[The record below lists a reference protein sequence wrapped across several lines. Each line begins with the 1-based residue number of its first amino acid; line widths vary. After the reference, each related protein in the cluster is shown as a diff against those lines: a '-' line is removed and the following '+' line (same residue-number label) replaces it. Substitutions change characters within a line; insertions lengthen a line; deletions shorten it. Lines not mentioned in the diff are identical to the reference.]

1 MDEAERVRGQYAV
14 LHERWDERALRLWA
28 GSEAQ
33 AHGRGGITL
42 VAAATGMSRIRVAAG
57 LREVQGDGAA
67 ARSSERSRIRRPGG
81 GRKRADRADATLLAD
96 LEALVDPVTRGHP
109 ETPLRRVPFGRCK
122 STAHL
127 AAALSA
133 QGHQVDARTV
143 ARLLKQQRYSLQ
155 ANRKLREG
163 SAHPDRDAQFQYI
176 NAQTELFQRRGQPV
190 ISVDTKKKELIG
202 PFKQG
207 GREWEPVG
215 QPVAVNMH
223 DFPDPELGKHPEGT
237 RPYGVF
243 DVTAN
248 QGWVSLGTDHDTRV
262 PPGCFAVQSIR
273 SWWQRMGCPRYPE
286 ANGLLVMADGGGS
299 NSSRARSW
307 KHPEGTR
314 LHGLAT
320 ELGFPISV
328 CHFPP
333 GTSNTHEW
341 VPDKI
346 EHRMFCHITENWRGR
361 PLVSHEVIVNLIG
374 STTTRA
380 GLSIQADLDPQR
392 YPTGVKVSDDALAQV
407 PIEHHTFHGEWNY
420 TIQPTPPT
428 STIV

>member
-1 MDEAERVRGQYAV
+1 MDDAERVRGQYAV
-14 LHERWDERALRLWA
+14 LHERLDERALRLWA

-42 VAAATGMSRIRVAAG
+42 VAAATGMSRIRIAAG

-67 ARSSERSRIRRPGG
+67 ARPSERARIRRPGG
-81 GRKRADRADATLLAD
+81 GRKPAERADATLLAD

-109 ETPLRRVPFGRCK
+109 ETPLRWTCK

-127 AAALSA
+127 AAALA
-133 QGHQVDARTV
+133 VQGHQVDARTV

-163 SAHPDRDAQFQYI
+163 SAHPDRNAQFQYI
-176 NAQTELFQRRGQPV
+176 NAQAERFQRRGQPV

-215 QPVAVNMH
+215 QPVAVNVH
-223 DFPDPELGKHPEGT
+223 DFPDPELGKGI
-237 RPYGVF
+237 PYGVF
-243 DVTAN
+243 DVSAN
-248 QGWVSLGTDHDTRV
+248 QGWVSVGTDHDT
-262 PPGCFAVQSIR
+262 PAFAVQSIR
-273 SWWQRMGCPRYPE
+273 TWWQRMGRPRYPE
-286 ANGLLVMADGGGS
+286 ANGLLVMADGGSS

-307 KHPEGTR
+307 KVE

-333 GTSNTHEW
+333 GTSKWN
-341 VPDKI
+341 KI

-407 PIEHHTFHGEWNY
+407 PIDHHTFHGEWNY
-420 TIQPTPPT
+420 TIRPTPPT
-428 STIV
+428 RSIV